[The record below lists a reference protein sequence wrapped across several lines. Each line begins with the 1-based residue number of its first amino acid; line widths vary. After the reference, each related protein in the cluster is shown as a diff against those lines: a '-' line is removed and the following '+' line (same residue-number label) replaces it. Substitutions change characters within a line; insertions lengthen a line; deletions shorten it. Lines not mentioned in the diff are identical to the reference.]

1 VREGAVDSE
10 GQPRMNTLLTVGSM
24 LVITTLLRPIKIGF
38 GAAIDAKDS
47 FDIADMVEA
56 AL

>member
-24 LVITTLLRPIKIGF
+24 LVITTLLRPIKIDF